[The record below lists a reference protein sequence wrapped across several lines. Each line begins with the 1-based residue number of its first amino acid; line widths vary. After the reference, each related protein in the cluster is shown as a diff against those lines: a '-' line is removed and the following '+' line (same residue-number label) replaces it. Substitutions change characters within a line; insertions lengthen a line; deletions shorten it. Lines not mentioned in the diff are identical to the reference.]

1 MQTILHINN
10 PHVEA
15 FRNAGASLT
24 QLLNN
29 HFVSNYTV
37 SDVQVRSDL
46 DPAVLSISIDP
57 IAPEDPEQGL
67 PAIVFDA
74 SENVIQHLTNSN
86 YHNLRSEQPNL
97 FPAPVVEPAPEPRY
111 QTTNIDPR
119 HFMEMFQNLRK
130 DGSGKGEDVLA
141 SITLLAKQM
150 EDDGDPTLRVWLA
163 KEGAGPIDINHPEVV
178 YGLDAMV
185 QLGRITQAESD
196 EISKGL
202 LIE

>member
-46 DPAVLSISIDP
+46 DPAVMSISIDP

-97 FPAPVVEPAPEPRY
+97 FPAPVVEPEPEPRY
-111 QTTNIDPR
+111 KKHMTEAEFVRDLITKEEWAAIGALANADANVWAWAYTT
-119 HFMEMFQNLRK
+119 
-130 DGSGKGEDVLA
+130 SAGE
-141 SITLLAKQM
+141 
-150 EDDGDPTLRVWLA
+150 VWV
-163 KEGAGPIDINHPEVV
+163 EHPDFEAG
-178 YGLDAMV
+178 L
-185 QLGRITQAESD
+185 QLGVSLSVWNEARAD
-196 EISKGL
+196 EIRKGL
-202 LIE
+202 LIT